1 MDVSKSKV
9 LGHLPVGLRGE
20 LMLAFNDIVKN
31 FRNGK
36 WGPTELDGGKLC
48 EVVYSI
54 LKGYTDG
61 SYPAKASKPRDM
73 VTACR
78 QLEQTASTFPRS
90 VRIQIPRVIVALYE
104 VRNNRGVGHVGGE
117 VDPNHM
123 DAVMVLYNARWI
135 MAELIRIFHDVDIP
149 TATEVVEALTEREV
163 PLIWS
168 VNGQKRILSGNLKT
182 KEKVLLLLYSETSS
196 SVSEADLVAW
206 TEHSNAAVFRRDIL
220 VKGHKARLWEYDKKS
235 KTVSLSPLGASEVET
250 KLLNK

>member
-1 MDVSKSKV
+1 MDPAKV
-9 LGHLPVGLRGE
+9 LGHLPTGLRGE
-20 LMLAFNDIVKN
+20 LLHAFNDIVTN

-36 WGPTELDGGKLC
+36 WEPSELNGGKLC
-48 EVVYSI
+48 EVVYTI

-61 SYPAKASKPRDM
+61 SYPANASKPRDM

-78 QLEQTASTFPRS
+78 QLEQAASSFPRS
-90 VRIQIPRVIVALYE
+90 VRIQIPRVLIALYE

-123 DAVMVLYNARWI
+123 DAALVLHNARWI
-135 MAELIRIFHDVDIP
+135 MAELIRVFHSVDVA
-149 TATEVVEALTEREV
+149 TATAVVETLTEREI

-168 VNGQKRILSGNLKT
+168 INGQKRILGGNFKT
-182 KEKVLLLLYSETSS
+182 KEKVLLLLYSEPST
-196 SVSEADLVAW
+196 SVSEANLVAW

-220 VKGHKARLWEYDKKS
+220 VKGHKARLWEYDKKA
-235 KTVSLSPLGASEVET
+235 KTISLSPLGMTEVET

>member
-1 MDVSKSKV
+1 MDPAKV
-9 LGHLPVGLRGE
+9 LGNLPTGLRDE
-20 LMLAFNDIVKN
+20 LLRAFNDIVTN

-36 WGPTELDGGKLC
+36 WEPSELNGGKLC
-48 EVVYSI
+48 EVAYTI
-54 LKGYTDG
+54 LKGHTDG
-61 SYPAKASKPRDM
+61 SYPANASKPRDM

-78 QLEQTASTFPRS
+78 QLEQAASSFPRS
-90 VRIQIPRVIVALYE
+90 IRIQIPRVLIALYE

-123 DAVMVLYNARWI
+123 DAAMVLHNARWI
-135 MAELIRIFHDVDIP
+135 MSELIRVFHNVDIP
-149 TATEVVEALTEREV
+149 TATEAVEALTEREI

-168 VNGQKRILSGNLKT
+168 INGQKRILSGNFKT
-182 KEKVLLLLYSETSS
+182 REKVLLLLYAQPST

-220 VKGHKARLWEYDKKS
+220 VKGHKARLWEYDKRS
-235 KTVSLSPLGASEVET
+235 KTISLSPLGMTEVET